1 MRSLYSSFVL
11 LTYGALTSAQVGS
24 LLPTTL
30 PACAAQCT
38 VLQQAATGCVPPA
51 APVTSQDIYQSCF
64 CQSALL
70 TSLIQDPTAN
80 ICGPQCDAADFAS
93 IDSWYQ
99 SVCPV
104 AGAPAATTLST
115 STVSTTPSAVASS
128 GLSDQPSSAPPSQTS
143 ADHSDDAAPANGSA
157 WLSTHWR
164 WVIMLIVLGIGI
176 VLLAV
181 LGTLWH
187 RRYVRRREAAQ
198 NAGPRPDMAEWAPNQ
213 QNIHDINQFGNA
225 RDFAP
230 GAANKGKG
238 KVGAGGTSV
247 QQKKLGSKR
256 RGNMQP

>member
-1 MRSLYSSFVL
+1 
-11 LTYGALTSAQVGS
+11 
-24 LLPTTL
+24 
-30 PACAAQCT
+30 
-38 VLQQAATGCVPPA
+38 
-51 APVTSQDIYQSCF
+51 
-64 CQSALL
+64 
-70 TSLIQDPTAN
+70 
-80 ICGPQCDAADFAS
+80 
-93 IDSWYQ
+93 
-99 SVCPV
+99 
-104 AGAPAATTLST
+104 
-115 STVSTTPSAVASS
+115 
-128 GLSDQPSSAPPSQTS
+128 
-143 ADHSDDAAPANGSA
+143 
-157 WLSTHWR
+157 
-164 WVIMLIVLGIGI
+164 MLIVLGIGI

-213 QNIHDINQFGNA
+213 QNIHDVNQFGNA